1 MARNHQKIYT
11 PPFQPFDEM
20 ASFPDIAPMNSPVSS
35 HPAAESEV
43 LFPGDLLASRL
54 ADLRLRLADPDLAPV
69 EREEMAALLE
79 DLLLQAAVRGLS
91 QRGE

>member
-1 MARNHQKIYT
+1 MARNHQKFYT
-11 PPFQPFDEM
+11 PPFQPFDSGAE
-20 ASFPDIAPMNSPVSS
+20 FPDIAIMNSP
-35 HPAAESEV
+35 AATESEI

-54 ADLRLRLADPDLAPV
+54 ADLRLRLAAPDLAPA

-79 DLLLQAAVRGLS
+79 DLLLQAAARGLS